1 MSSINWHA
9 RAEQT
14 TFQVKNFIDGA
25 YVDCLG
31 EVLINKHA
39 ARDGALLYQFAEGT
53 GAEVDQAVANA
64 KAAFEDGRWADLS
77 IYERQAVM
85 EKLADLLEE
94 NHQELALYECM
105 DVGKP
110 ITKALNQDIAAA
122 TNYLRSAARNAT
134 NMVCPSGSNGGV
146 IAYQERTP
154 VGVVGGIV
162 GWNFPLTLAAQK
174 VGPALMMGNSLVL
187 KPSEF
192 TSLSAC
198 RFAEL
203 AIEAGVPN
211 GVFNVVNGAGK
222 TVGDRLARHPDVGLM
237 TFVGSSA
244 TGKQMLISAGQ
255 SNMKRVILECGGK
268 SPYLVFDDCP
278 ADLDGLAA
286 DIVDTAFPNQGA
298 LCVAGTR
305 LLLQAGIREKLLPK
319 ILKLTQALVPQDP
332 LDPDTGF
339 GAIMDRAHMHK
350 VLGYIDSGK
359 KEGAELLLGGN
370 QVRAETGGFYIEPT
384 IFDQVDPNAKIA
396 QEEIFGPVLSV
407 LSFET
412 EEQAIAIA
420 NNSDY
425 GLAAYAATMD
435 SARARRLGR
444 KLNAGIFACVS
455 TSTPRGGGVS
465 IPIEG
470 HKQSGFGLEGGVEGL
485 KAYTVATMVNQYI

>member
-1 MSSINWHA
+1 MNDINWHA

-25 YVDCLG
+25 YIDCLG
-31 EVLINKHA
+31 DVLISKHA
-39 ARDGALLYQFAEGT
+39 ARNGALLYQFAEGT
-53 GAEVDQAVANA
+53 GVEVDQAVANA

-85 EKLADLLEE
+85 EKLADLLEA
-94 NHQELALYECM
+94 NHEELALYECM

-110 ITKALNQDIAAA
+110 ITSALNQDIGAAI
-122 TNYLRSAARNAT
+122 NNLRSAARAAT
-134 NMVCPSGSNGGV
+134 SMVCPSGSNGGV

-278 ADLDGLAA
+278 ADLDMLAA

-407 LSFET
+407 FTFET

>member
-1 MSSINWHA
+1 
-9 RAEQT
+9 
-14 TFQVKNFIDGA
+14 
-25 YVDCLG
+25 
-31 EVLINKHA
+31 
-39 ARDGALLYQFAEGT
+39 
-53 GAEVDQAVANA
+53 
-64 KAAFEDGRWADLS
+64 
-77 IYERQAVM
+77 
-85 EKLADLLEE
+85 
-94 NHQELALYECM
+94 
-105 DVGKP
+105 
-110 ITKALNQDIAAA
+110 
-122 TNYLRSAARNAT
+122 
-134 NMVCPSGSNGGV
+134 
-146 IAYQERTP
+146 
-154 VGVVGGIV
+154 
-162 GWNFPLTLAAQK
+162 
-174 VGPALMMGNSLVL
+174 MMGNSLVL

-244 TGKQMLISAGQ
+244 TGKQMMISAGQ

-332 LDPDTGF
+332 LDPDTRF

-359 KEGAELLLGGN
+359 KEGAELLLGGH

>member
-1 MSSINWHA
+1 MNVWMWASRLPRH
-9 RAEQT
+9 
-14 TFQVKNFIDGA
+14 
-25 YVDCLG
+25 
-31 EVLINKHA
+31 LIKI
-39 ARDGALLYQFAEGT
+39 L
-53 GAEVDQAVANA
+53 
-64 KAAFEDGRWADLS
+64 
-77 IYERQAVM
+77 RQP
-85 EKLADLLEE
+85 L
-94 NHQELALYECM
+94 
-105 DVGKP
+105 
-110 ITKALNQDIAAA
+110 II
-122 TNYLRSAARNAT
+122 
-134 NMVCPSGSNGGV
+134 CPSGSNGGV
-146 IAYQERTP
+146 VAYQERTP

-244 TGKQMLISAGQ
+244 TGKQMMISAGQ

>member
-1 MSSINWHA
+1 MNDINWHA

-39 ARDGALLYQFAEGT
+39 ARDGSLLYQFAEGT
-53 GAEVDQAVANA
+53 GEEVDQAVANA
-64 KAAFEDGRWADLS
+64 KAAFEDGCWADLS

-85 EKLADLLEE
+85 EKLADLLEVNYE
-94 NHQELALYECM
+94 ELALYECM

-110 ITKALNQDIAAA
+110 ITNALNRDIAAA
-122 TNYLRSAARNAT
+122 THYLRSAARAAT
-134 NMVCPSGSNGGV
+134 SMVCPSGSNGGV

-203 AIEAGVPN
+203 AIEAGVPK
-211 GVFNVVNGAGK
+211 GVFNVVNGAGN

-244 TGKQMLISAGQ
+244 TGKQMMISAGQ

-407 LSFET
+407 FTFET